1 MTLKEQLMADM
12 KDAMKAKEDGK
23 LRLGVIRMVRSAIRQ
38 KEIDGHLDLDDNGV
52 SDVIAKELKQRK
64 DSLAEFEKGGRA
76 DLIEKTQAE
85 IQVLLSYLPEQL
97 SEEEIQKLVA
107 AAIEE
112 SGAKTPKDMGKV
124 MAILMPKV
132 KGKADGKLVNET
144 VKKALV
150 QG

>member
-12 KDAMKAKEDGK
+12 KDAMKAKDDGK